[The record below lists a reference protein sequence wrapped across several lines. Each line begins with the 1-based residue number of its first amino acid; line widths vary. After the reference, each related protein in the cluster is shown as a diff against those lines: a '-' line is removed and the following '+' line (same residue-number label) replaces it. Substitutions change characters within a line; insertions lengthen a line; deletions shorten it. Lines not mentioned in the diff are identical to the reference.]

1 MNLANYFTLL
11 RLVISPIFLLVYLE
25 PDWFGLNSQWL
36 PYALLALLGIS
47 ELSDFFDGFFA
58 RKFNQVTELGK
69 ILDPMADS
77 ISHISMFLAFTQDP
91 IRLPIWTVFI
101 FMYRDFVV
109 STLRTACALRG
120 YTLAARISGKIKA
133 GVQASAILIITLL
146 LIPAA
151 SGEITQSTLQ
161 LFATVIVALAAI
173 YTLYSGFDYVF
184 ANRFY
189 IYRLLKQPKK
199 ASDS

>member
-11 RLVISPIFLLVYLE
+11 RLVISPLFLIIYLE
-25 PDWFGLNSQWL
+25 PSWFGLSSLTL
-36 PYALLALLGIS
+36 PYVLLALLAVS
-47 ELSDFFDGFFA
+47 EFSDFFDGYFA

-77 ISHISMFLAFTQDP
+77 ISHISMFLTFTQDP

-101 FMYRDFVV
+101 FMYRDSVV
-109 STLRTACALRG
+109 STLRTVCALRG
-120 YTLAARISGKIKA
+120 FTLAARISGKIKA
-133 GVQASAILIITLL
+133 GVQAAAILIITLL
-146 LIPAA
+146 LIPH
-151 SGEITQSTLQ
+151 STGEITQSTLQ
-161 LFATVIVALAAI
+161 LFATVIVSLAAI
-173 YTLYSGFDYVF
+173 YTLYSGIDYVI

-199 ASDS
+199 APDV